1 MNLTLKNFQMKAI
14 ADLNS
19 ACRQSKKEIVLKSCT
34 GSGKTIIL
42 THFIDRYIKE
52 NAKTCFV
59 WFTPGKGNL
68 EDQSKA
74 KMDLYIPQAQ
84 TKLLSDVLTSG
95 FEENDVAFI
104 NWEMVTNKKN
114 NAIQDSE
121 HQNLMDRIRGA
132 QLDGLHFI
140 VIVDEQH
147 FNNTYKANEI
157 INLFKADKIIRASA
171 TPLNYGNAFVIEI
184 DEEDVI
190 VEGLIKKAIYIN
202 EGIPQNTEIENEE
215 KYLLDLALEKYN
227 SLIAEYGKAGSKVN
241 PLIVVQIPNKSEEKQ
256 SKIEE
261 ILDKKGITYM
271 NKRLA
276 VWLSDRKENLEEID
290 KADAEPMVII
300 IKQAVALGWDCPR
313 AQILVK
319 MRDNMSETFEIQ
331 TIGRIR
337 RMPEAHHYD
346 NQLLDFCYIYTLDK
360 AFIEYAKKEGGAS
373 EVKKVFLKP
382 EYKTLKLTKE
392 LKSVSLIE
400 NDPVVLLKIAHAFLT
415 QKYSL
420 TSNFSANRSAL
431 EVKGSYRFEENILY
445 NAQQGI
451 MIVTDNHNNV
461 HDLTLSRKLSTH
473 SDGRLFH
480 HCVGEIADAAGVK
493 YDSMVII
500 LRRLFDEGVKYSN
513 KLLNLPTKHL
523 YAFVINNKALLVS
536 DFKES
541 SSSSIQSVISTTQ
554 KNTAEFTI
562 PQECI
567 IQYAPTSYKECKRNV
582 YDGYLLS
589 RAGKSEVE
597 LEFEKWC
604 EKNSDWFYK
613 NGDKGNDYFSIL
625 YTNDYGKQKL
635 FYPDYI
641 LSINNELWIIETK
654 GGENRSGSNAN
665 IDEFSEKKFNALK
678 EYLSKYGLKGGFV
691 VLDESGID
699 KELYITTTMFHKYS
713 EDKSEYVLL
722 ERFFNC

>member
-1 MNLTLKNFQMKAI
+1 MNLTLKDFQNKAI
-14 ADLNS
+14 ADLIL
-19 ACRQSKKEIVLKSCT
+19 ACRQSKKEIILKSCT

-52 NAKTCFV
+52 NPKMCFV
-59 WFTPGKGNL
+59 WLTPGKGNL

-74 KMDLYIPQAQ
+74 KMDLYIPQVQ
-84 TKLLSDVLTSG
+84 SKLLSDVLISG
-95 FEENDVAFI
+95 FEENTVAFI

-121 HQNLMDRIRGA
+121 HHNLMDRICEA
-132 QLDGLHFI
+132 HLQGLHFI

-157 INLFKADKIIRASA
+157 INLFKADKIIRVSA
-171 TPLNYGNAFVIEI
+171 TPINYGDSFLIEI

-190 VEGLIKKAIYIN
+190 AEGLIKKAIYIN
-202 EGIPQNTEIENEE
+202 EGILQNTEIENEE
-215 KYLLDLALEKYN
+215 KYLLELALEKYN
-227 SLIAEYGKAGSKVN
+227 QLAREYKKVKSKVN
-241 PLIVVQIPNKSEEKQ
+241 PLIVVQIPNKSQEKQ
-256 SKIEE
+256 EKIEK
-261 ILDKKGITYM
+261 ILEEKGITYL
-271 NKRLA
+271 NKQLA
-276 VWLSDRKENLEEID
+276 VWLADKKENLDHID
-290 KADAEPMVII
+290 KIDANPIVII

-319 MRDNMSETFEIQ
+319 MRDNMSEMFEIQ

-337 RMPEAHHYD
+337 RMPEANHYD
-346 NQLLDFCYIYTLDK
+346 NAALDRCYIYTLDK
-360 AFIEYAKKEGGAS
+360 SFIEYAKMESGAQ
-373 EVKKVFLKP
+373 EVKKVFLKS
-382 EYKTLKLTKE
+382 EYKAFRLTKE
-392 LKSVSLIE
+392 LKSVNYIE
-400 NDPVVLLKIAHAFLT
+400 NDPVVLLKTAHSLFK

-420 TSNFSANRSAL
+420 TASTKNNRSAM
-431 EVKGSYRFEENILY
+431 EAKGKYKFDESILY
-445 NAQQGI
+445 SSQQGF
-451 MIVTDNHNNV
+451 MTVTDNQDNV
-461 HDLTLSRKLSTH
+461 YDLTLSRKLNTH

-480 HCVGEIADAAGVK
+480 RCVGEIADAAGIK

-513 KLLNLPTKHL
+513 KLLSLPTKCF
-523 YAFVINNKALLVS
+523 YAFIINNKEILKA

-541 SSSSIQSVISTTQ
+541 SSLSIQRVFSVTQ
-554 KNTAEFTI
+554 KNTDEFTF
-562 PQECI
+562 PQECT
-567 IQYAPTSYKECKRNV
+567 IQYSPNSYKECKRNI
-582 YDGYLLS
+582 YEGYLLS
-589 RAGKSEVE
+589 RTGKSEVE

-613 NGDKGNDYFSIL
+613 NGDKGSEYFSIL

-641 LSINNELWIIETK
+641 LSIKKDVWIIETK
-654 GGENRSGSNAN
+654 GGENRRGSNSN

-678 EYLSKYGLKGGFV
+678 GYIEKYGIKGGFV

-699 KELYITTTMFHKYS
+699 KELYITTTMFRKFS
-713 EDKSEYVLL
+713 DDRSEYTLL
-722 ERFFNC
+722 EDYFD

>member
-1 MNLTLKNFQMKAI
+1 MSLTLKNFQIKAI

-42 THFIDRYIKE
+42 THFIDRYLKE

-74 KMDLYIPQAQ
+74 KMDLYIPLSK

-114 NAIQDSE
+114 NAVQDSE
-121 HQNLMDRIRGA
+121 RQNLIDRIRAA
-132 QLDGLHFI
+132 QRDGLHFI

-157 INLFKADKIIRASA
+157 ISLFKAEKIIRASA

-190 VEGLIKKAIYIN
+190 TEGLIKKAIYIN

-215 KYLLDLALEKYN
+215 RYLLELALEKYN
-227 SLIAEYGKAGSKVN
+227 CLVKEYANAKSKVN
-241 PLIVVQIPNKSEEKQ
+241 PLIVVQLPNKSEDKQ
-256 SKIEE
+256 AKIEE
-261 ILDKKGITYM
+261 ILEEKGINYF

-276 VWLSDRKENLEEID
+276 VWLSDRKENLKDID
-290 KADAEPMVII
+290 KPDAQPMVII

-337 RMPEAHHYD
+337 RMPEACHYE
-346 NQLLDFCYIYTLDK
+346 NRLLDYCYIYTLDK
-360 AFIEYAKKEGGAS
+360 AFIEYAKKESGAY

-382 EYKTLKLTKE
+382 GYKTLKLTKE
-392 LKSVSLIE
+392 LKSVSFFE
-400 NDPVVLLKIAHAFLT
+400 NDPVALLKTAHTFLT
-415 QKYSL
+415 RKYGL
-420 TSNFSANRSAL
+420 TSSFTTNRSAL
-431 EVKGSYRFEENILY
+431 EAKGKYRFDENILY
-445 NAQQGI
+445 DAQQGV
-451 MIVTDNHNNV
+451 MTVTDNQDRIHELN
-461 HDLTLSRKLSTH
+461 LSRKLSTH

-480 HCVGEIADAAGVK
+480 RCVAEIADSAEVK
-493 YDSMVII
+493 YESMVII
-500 LRRLFDEGVKYSN
+500 LRRLFDEGAKYYN
-513 KLLNLPTKHL
+513 KLLSLPTKHL
-523 YAFVINNKALLVS
+523 YAFVINNKDLLKA

-541 SSSSIQSVISTTQ
+541 SSSGIQGAISTTQ
-554 KNTAEFTI
+554 KNTAEFSI
-562 PQECI
+562 PHECN
-567 IQYAPTSYKECKRNV
+567 IQYAPNSYRECKRNV
-582 YDGYLLS
+582 YEGYLLS

-597 LEFEKWC
+597 IEFEKWC

-613 NGDKGNDYFSIL
+613 NGDKGNEYFSIL
-625 YTNDYGKQKL
+625 YTNEYGKQKL

-654 GGENRSGSNAN
+654 GGENRSGSNAD

-678 EYLSKYGLKGGFV
+678 EYLAKYRLKGGFV

-699 KELYITTTMFHKYS
+699 KELYITTTMYRKFS
-713 EDKSEYVLL
+713 DDRSEYKLL
-722 ERFFNC
+722 KSYFGG

>member
-1 MNLTLKNFQMKAI
+1 MNLLLKNFQRKAI
-14 ADLNS
+14 TDLNN
-19 ACRQSKKEIVLKSCT
+19 ACRQSRKEIVLKSCT

-52 NAKTCFV
+52 NSKTCFV

-68 EDQSKA
+68 EYQSKN
-74 KMDLYIPQAQ
+74 KMDLYISQAQ

-95 FEENDVAFI
+95 FEENDTAFI

-121 HQNLMDRIRGA
+121 HQNLLDRIREA
-132 QLDGLHFI
+132 QLNGLHFI
-140 VIVDEQH
+140 IIVDEQH

-171 TPLNYGNAFVIEI
+171 TPSNYGNAYLIEI

-190 VEGLIKKAIYIN
+190 AEGLIKKAIYIN

-215 KYLLDLALEKYN
+215 KYLLELAIEKYN
-227 SLIAEYGKAGSKVN
+227 KLVEEYKKVNSKVN
-241 PLIVVQIPNKSEEKQ
+241 PLIVIQIPNKSEEKQ
-256 SKIEE
+256 AKIEE
-261 ILDKKGITYM
+261 ILEKKGITFF

-276 VWLSDRKENLEEID
+276 VWLSNQKENLENID
-290 KADAEPMVII
+290 KIDADPMAII

-337 RMPEAHHYD
+337 RMPEANHYD
-346 NQLLDFCYIYTLDK
+346 NRELDHCYIYTLDK
-360 AFIEYAKKEGGAS
+360 AFIEYAKQESGAY
-373 EVKKVFLKP
+373 EVKKVFLKL
-382 EYKTLKLTKE
+382 EHKALKLTKE
-392 LKSVSLIE
+392 LKSVNYIE
-400 NDPVVLLKIAHAFLT
+400 NDPITLLKTACEYFT
-415 QKYSL
+415 KKYALS
-420 TSNFSANRSAL
+420 SSCKNNQSAMEA
-431 EVKGSYRFEENILY
+431 KGNYKFDENILY
-445 NAQQGI
+445 NAQQGF
-451 MIVTDNHNNV
+451 MTVTDNQDDVYN
-461 HDLTLSRKLSTH
+461 LTINRKLNTS

-480 HCVGEIADAAGVK
+480 HCVGEIADSAGVK

-500 LRRLFDEGVKYSN
+500 LRRLFDESVKYYN
-513 KLLNLPTKHL
+513 KLLSLTTKHL
-523 YAFVINNKALLVS
+523 YAFVINNKSLLKE

-541 SSSSIQSVISTTQ
+541 SHSGIQVISITQ
-554 KNTAEFTI
+554 KNTAEFSI
-562 PQECI
+562 PQECTI
-567 IQYAPTSYKECKRNV
+567 SYASNSYKECKRNV

-613 NGDKGNDYFSIL
+613 NGDKGNEYFSIL

-641 LSINNELWIIETK
+641 LSIKNKLWIIETK

-678 EYLSKYGLKGGFV
+678 EYIAKYDVKGGFV

-699 KELYITTTMFHKYS
+699 KDLYITTTMFHKFS
-713 EDKSEYVLL
+713 DDRSEYTLL
-722 ERFFNC
+722 EDYFD

>member
-1 MNLTLKNFQMKAI
+1 MSLTLKNFQMRAI

-74 KMDLYIPQAQ
+74 KMDKYIPQVH

-190 VEGLIKKAIYIN
+190 AEGLIKKAIYIN

-215 KYLLDLALEKYN
+215 KYLLELALEKYN
-227 SLIAEYGKAGSKVN
+227 RLAEEYRRVKSKVN

-256 SKIEE
+256 AKIEE
-261 ILDKKGITYM
+261 ILEEKGITYL

-276 VWLSDRKENLEEID
+276 VWLSDQKENLEDID
-290 KADAEPMVII
+290 KLDAEPMVII

-337 RMPEAHHYD
+337 RMPEADHYD
-346 NQLLDFCYIYTLDK
+346 NQQLDHCYIYTLDK
-360 AFIEYAKKEGGAS
+360 AFIEYAKKESGAF
-373 EVKKVFLKP
+373 EVKKVFIKP
-382 EYKTLKLTKE
+382 EYKSISLTKE
-392 LKSVSLIE
+392 LKSINYFE
-400 NDPVVLLKIAHAFLT
+400 NDPVILLKTAHAFFTKKYELT
-415 QKYSL
+415 TGVK
-420 TSNFSANRSAL
+420 SNRTAL
-431 EVKGSYRFEENILY
+431 EVRGQYKFDENILY
-445 NAQQGI
+445 DSQQGT
-451 MIVTDNHNNV
+451 MTVTNNQEHV
-461 HDLTLSRKLSTH
+461 HELALSRKLSTH

-493 YDSMVII
+493 YDSMIII

-513 KLLNLPTKHL
+513 KLLSLPTKHL
-523 YAFVINNKALLVS
+523 YSFVINNMSVLKADL
-536 DFKES
+536 KES
-541 SSSSIQSVISTTQ
+541 SSSGIQAVISTTQ

-562 PQECI
+562 PHECTL
-567 IQYAPTSYKECKRNV
+567 QYAPNSYKECRRNV
-582 YDGYLLS
+582 YEGYLLS

-597 LEFEKWC
+597 LDFEKWC

-625 YTNDYGKQKL
+625 CTNDYGKQKL

-641 LSINNELWIIETK
+641 LSINSELWIIETK
-654 GGENRSGSNAN
+654 GGENRGGSNAN
-665 IDEFSEKKFNALK
+665 IDDFSEKKFNALK
-678 EYLSKYGLKGGFV
+678 EYLSKYNLKGGFV

-699 KELYITTTMFHKYS
+699 KELYITTTMFHRYS

-722 ERFFNC
+722 ELFFNR

>member
-42 THFIDRYIKE
+42 THFIDRFIKE
-52 NAKTCFV
+52 NPKMCFV

-84 TKLLSDVLTSG
+84 TKLLSDVLMSG

-121 HQNLMDRIRGA
+121 HQNLMDRIRSA
-132 QLDGLHFI
+132 QLEGLRFI
-140 VIVDEQH
+140 IIVDEQH

-157 INLFKADKIIRASA
+157 INLFKAEKIIRASA
-171 TPLNYGNAFVIEI
+171 TPLNYGDAFVIEI

-190 VEGLIKKAIYIN
+190 AEGLIKKAIYIN
-202 EGIPQNTEIENEE
+202 EGIPQNAEIENEE
-215 KYLLDLALEKYN
+215 KYLLELALEKHKR
-227 SLIAEYGKAGSKVN
+227 LVEEYRKINSKVN
-241 PLIVVQIPNKSEEKQ
+241 PLIVVQIPNKSELKQ
-256 SKIEE
+256 AKIEE
-261 ILDKKGITYM
+261 ILEEKGITYL

-276 VWLSDRKENLEEID
+276 VWLSGQKENLDDID
-290 KADAEPMVII
+290 KLDAEPMVII

-319 MRDNMSETFEIQ
+319 MRENMSETFEIQ

-337 RMPEAHHYD
+337 RMPEANHYD
-346 NQLLDFCYIYTLDK
+346 NAQLDHCYIYTLDK
-360 AFIEYAKKEGGAS
+360 AFIEYAKQTSNAY
-373 EVKKVFLKP
+373 EVKKVFLK
-382 EYKTLKLTKE
+382 EDYKAIKLTKE
-392 LKSVSLIE
+392 LKSVNYFE
-400 NDPVVLLKIAHAFLT
+400 NDPVVLLETARLFFTK
-415 QKYSL
+415 KYSL
-420 TSNFSANRSAL
+420 TGIKTNRSAM
-431 EVKGSYRFEENILY
+431 EVKGNYKFDENILY
-445 NAQQGI
+445 DSQQGV
-451 MIVTDNHNNV
+451 MVVTDNQEDV
-461 HDLTLSRKLSTH
+461 HKLVLSRKLNTH
-473 SDGRLFH
+473 ADGRLFH
-480 HCVGEIADAAGVK
+480 QCVGELADSAGVK
-493 YDSMVII
+493 YDNMLII
-500 LRRLFDEGVKYSN
+500 LRRLFDASVKYSN
-513 KLLNLPTKHL
+513 KLVALSTKHL
-523 YAFVINNKALLVS
+523 YAFVINNKALLKT

-541 SSSSIQSVISTTQ
+541 SSSNIQKVISTTQ
-554 KNTAEFTI
+554 RNTIEWVI
-562 PQECI
+562 PREETL
-567 IQYAPTSYKECKRNV
+567 QYAPNSYKECKRNV

-613 NGDKGNDYFSIL
+613 NGDKGSEYFSIL
-625 YTNDYGKQKL
+625 YTNEYGKQKL

-641 LSINNELWIIETK
+641 LSIGGQIWIIETK
-654 GGENRSGSNAN
+654 GGQSRSGSNAN
-665 IDEFSEKKFNALK
+665 IDDFSEKKFNALK
-678 EYLSKYGLKGGFV
+678 EYVANQSLNGAFV

-699 KELYITTTMFHKYS
+699 KELYITTTMFRKFS
-713 EDKSEYVLL
+713 DDRSEYRLL
-722 ERFFNC
+722 DEFFNN

>member
-1 MNLTLKNFQMKAI
+1 MNLVLKNFQMKAI

-68 EDQSKA
+68 EDQSKK
-74 KMDLYIPQAQ
+74 KMDLYIPWAQ

-121 HQNLMDRIRGA
+121 HENLLDRIRNA
-132 QLDGLHFI
+132 QLDGLRFI
-140 VIVDEQH
+140 IIVDEQH

-171 TPLNYGNAFVIEI
+171 TPMNYGNAFLIEI

-190 VEGLIKKAIYIN
+190 AEGLIKKAIYIN

-215 KYLLDLALEKYN
+215 KYLLELALEKYN
-227 SLIAEYGKAGSKVN
+227 RLVAEYKKVRSKVN
-241 PLIVVQIPNKSEEKQ
+241 PLIVIQIPNKSEEKQ
-256 SKIEE
+256 AKIEE
-261 ILDKKGITYM
+261 ILEEKGITYF

-276 VWLSDRKENLEEID
+276 VWLSDQKENLDDIEEL
-290 KADAEPMVII
+290 DAQPMAII

-337 RMPEAHHYD
+337 RMPEANHYS
-346 NQLLDFCYIYTLDK
+346 NEQLDHCYIYTLDK
-360 AFIEYAKKEGGAS
+360 AFIEYAKKESGAY

-382 EYKTLKLTKE
+382 EHKALRLTKE
-392 LKSVSLIE
+392 LKSVNYIE
-400 NDPVVLLKIAHAFLT
+400 NDPVALLKTAHEYFT
-415 QKYSL
+415 KKYLL
-420 TSNFSANRSAL
+420 TSGVKNNRSAM
-431 EVKGSYRFEENILY
+431 EAKGDYKFDENILY
-445 NAQQGI
+445 DAQQGV
-451 MIVTDNHNNV
+451 MTVTDKRDEVYGLNLN
-461 HDLTLSRKLSTH
+461 RKLNTT

-500 LRRLFDEGVKYSN
+500 LRRLFEDGVKYSN
-513 KLLNLPTKHL
+513 KLLTLTTKHL
-523 YAFVINNKALLVS
+523 YAFVINNKALLKQ
-536 DFKES
+536 DFKDS
-541 SSSSIQSVISTTQ
+541 SHSGALVISITQ
-554 KNTAEFTI
+554 KNTMEFAI
-562 PQECI
+562 PQEGTI
-567 IQYAPTSYKECKRNV
+567 SYASNSYKECSKNV
-582 YDGYLLS
+582 YEGYLLS

-604 EKNSDWFYK
+604 EKHSDWFYK
-613 NGDKGNDYFSIL
+613 NGDKGNEYFSIL

-641 LSINNELWIIETK
+641 LNIAGELWIIETK

-678 EYLSKYGLKGGFV
+678 AYIAKYGMKGGFV
-691 VLDESGID
+691 VLDESGLD
-699 KELYITTTMFHKYS
+699 KDLYITTSMYHKFS
-713 EDKSEYVLL
+713 DDRSEYKLL
-722 ERFFNC
+722 DEFFN

>member
-1 MNLTLKNFQMKAI
+1 MSLTLKNFQTRAI
-14 ADLNS
+14 VDLNS

-34 GSGKTIIL
+34 GSGKTVIL
-42 THFIDRYIKE
+42 AHFIDRYIKE

-74 KMDLYIPQAQ
+74 KMDRYIPQAQ

-114 NAIQDSE
+114 NAVRDGE
-121 HQNLMDRIRGA
+121 RQNLSDRIRGA
-132 QLDGLHFI
+132 QLAGLHFI

-157 INLFKADKIIRASA
+157 IGLFEADKIIRASA

-190 VEGLIKKAIYIN
+190 AEGLIKKAIYIN
-202 EGIPQNTEIENEE
+202 EGIPQNAEIENEE
-215 KYLLDLALEKYN
+215 KYLLELALEKYKR
-227 SLIAEYGKAGSKVN
+227 LAEEYRGVNSKVN
-241 PLIVVQIPNKSEEKQ
+241 PLIVVQIPNKSEGKQ
-256 SKIEE
+256 AKIEE
-261 ILDKKGITYM
+261 ILEEKGITYS

-276 VWLSDRKENLEEID
+276 VWLSGRKENLDDID
-290 KADAEPMVII
+290 KPDAEPMVII

-346 NQLLDFCYIYTLDK
+346 NRQLDYCYIYTLDK
-360 AFIEYAKKEGGAS
+360 AFIEYAKTKSGAFEG
-373 EVKKVFLKP
+373 KKVFLKP
-382 EYKTLKLTKE
+382 EYKSVSLTKE
-392 LKSVSLIE
+392 LKSINYFE
-400 NDPVVLLKIAHAFLT
+400 NDPVILLKTARTFFTDKYGLT
-415 QKYSL
+415 AEEK
-420 TSNFSANRSAL
+420 SNRTAL
-431 EVKGSYRFEENILY
+431 EVRGQYRFDENIIY
-445 NAQQGI
+445 GSQQGT
-451 MIVTDNHNNV
+451 MTVTDSQVHV
-461 HDLTLSRKLSTH
+461 HDLALTRKLSVR

-480 HCVGEIADAAGVK
+480 RCVAEIADAAGVK
-493 YDSMVII
+493 YDSMIII
-500 LRRLFDEGVKYSN
+500 LRRLFDESVN
-513 KLLNLPTKHL
+513 DADKLLRLPTKHL
-523 YAFVINNKALLVS
+523 YPFVINNMPLLKA
-536 DFKES
+536 DFMQS
-541 SSSSIQSVISTTQ
+541 SSSGIQAVISTAQ

-562 PQECI
+562 PQECT
-567 IQYAPTSYKECKRNV
+567 IQYAPDSYKECKRNV
-582 YDGYLLS
+582 YRGYLLS

-613 NGDKGNDYFSIL
+613 NGDKGNDYFSVL

-641 LSINNELWIIETK
+641 LSIENELWIIETK
-654 GGENRSGSNAN
+654 GGENRSGSDAN
-665 IDEFSEKKFNALK
+665 IDDFSKKKFNALK
-678 EYLSKYGLKGGFV
+678 DYLSKYNLKGGFV

-699 KELYITTTMFHKYS
+699 KELYITTTMYHRYS
-713 EDKSEYVLL
+713 EDKSEYKLL
-722 ERFFNC
+722 DLFFNR

>member
-14 ADLNS
+14 AELNA

-42 THFIDRYIKE
+42 THFIDRFIKE
-52 NAKTCFV
+52 NPKMCFV

-74 KMDLYIPQAQ
+74 KMDLYIPLAQ

-121 HQNLMDRIRGA
+121 HQNLIDRIREA
-132 QLDGLHFI
+132 QLNGLHFI

-157 INLFKADKIIRASA
+157 INLFNADKIIRASA
-171 TPLNYGNAFVIEI
+171 TPLNYGNAFMIEI

-190 VEGLIKKAIYIN
+190 AEGLIKKAIYIN
-202 EGIPQNTEIENEE
+202 ECIPQNTEIENEE
-215 KYLLDLALEKYN
+215 KYLLELAIEKYN
-227 SLIAEYGKAGSKVN
+227 RLVEEYKKVKSKVN

-256 SKIEE
+256 AKIEG
-261 ILDKKGITYM
+261 ILEEKGITYL

-276 VWLSDRKENLEEID
+276 VWLSDQKENLEDID
-290 KADAEPMVII
+290 KLDAEPMVII

-337 RMPEAHHYD
+337 RMPEANHYD
-346 NQLLDFCYIYTLDK
+346 NQQLDYCYIYTLDK
-360 AFIEYAKKEGGAS
+360 AFIEYAKKESGAH
-373 EVKKVFLKP
+373 EVKKVFIKP
-382 EYKTLKLTKE
+382 EYKTFRLTKE
-392 LKSVSLIE
+392 LKSVNYFE
-400 NDPVVLLKIAHAFLT
+400 NDPVTLLKTANAFFTKKYELT
-415 QKYSL
+415 NGVK
-420 TSNFSANRSAL
+420 TNRTAL
-431 EVKGSYRFEENILY
+431 EVRGEYKFDENILY
-445 NAQQGI
+445 DSQQGT
-451 MIVTDNHNNV
+451 MVVTDNQEHV
-461 HDLTLSRKLSTH
+461 HELALSRKLSTH

-513 KLLNLPTKHL
+513 KLLNLQTKHL
-523 YAFVINNKALLVS
+523 YAFVINNKALLKA

-541 SSSSIQSVISTTQ
+541 SHSDIQGVISTTQ
-554 KNTAEFTI
+554 KNTAEFAF
-562 PQECI
+562 PQECV
-567 IQYAPTSYKECKRNV
+567 IQYTPNSYKECKKNI

-589 RAGKSEVE
+589 KATKSKVE
-597 LEFEKWC
+597 REFEKWC

-625 YTNDYGKQKL
+625 YTNEYGKQKL

-641 LSINNELWIIETK
+641 LSIHNEIWIIETK
-654 GGENRSGSNAN
+654 GGITYSGADAN
-665 IDEFSEKKFNALK
+665 IDDFSEKKFNALK
-678 EYLSKYGLKGGFV
+678 EYVAKYNLKGGFV
-691 VLDESGID
+691 VLDEDGLD
-699 KELYITTTMFHKYS
+699 DELYISTSMFHRIK
-713 EDKSEYVLL
+713 DDRSEYILL
-722 ERFFNC
+722 DDFFD

>member
-1 MNLTLKNFQMKAI
+1 MNLILKNFQMKAI

-74 KMDLYIPQAQ
+74 KMDKYIPTAQ

-95 FEENDVAFI
+95 FEENDTAFI

-121 HQNLMDRIRGA
+121 HQNLIDRIRSA

-190 VEGLIKKAIYIN
+190 AEGLIKKAIYIN

-215 KYLLDLALEKYN
+215 KYLIELALEKYN
-227 SLIAEYGKAGSKVN
+227 RLVEEYRKVGSKVN
-241 PLIVVQIPNKSEEKQ
+241 PLIVIQIPNKSEEKHA
-256 SKIEE
+256 KIEE
-261 ILDKKGITYM
+261 ILEEKGITYF

-276 VWLSDRKENLEEID
+276 VWLSDQKENLVNID
-290 KADAEPMVII
+290 KIDAEPMVII

-337 RMPEAHHYD
+337 RMPEANHYD
-346 NQLLDFCYIYTLDK
+346 NQQLDHCYIYTLDK
-360 AFIEYAKKEGGAS
+360 AFIEYANKESGAY
-373 EVKKVFLKP
+373 EVKKIFLKP
-382 EYKTLKLTKE
+382 EHKALRLTKE
-392 LKSVSLIE
+392 LKSVNYIE
-400 NDPVVLLKIAHAFLT
+400 NDPATLLKTAHAFLT
-415 QKYSL
+415 KKYSL
-420 TSNFSANRSAL
+420 TTGVKNNRSAM
-431 EVKGSYRFEENILY
+431 EAKGHYRFDENILY
-445 NAQQGI
+445 DAQQGV
-451 MIVTDNHNNV
+451 MTVTDNQEDVYGLN
-461 HDLTLSRKLSTH
+461 LSRKLSTH

-480 HCVGEIADAAGVK
+480 HCVGEIADASGVK
-493 YDSMVII
+493 YDSMIII
-500 LRRLFDEGVKYSN
+500 LRRLFDEGVKNSN
-513 KLLNLPTKHL
+513 KLLCLPTKHL
-523 YAFVINNKALLVS
+523 YAFVINNKVLLKE

-541 SSSSIQSVISTTQ
+541 SSSGIQGVISITQ
-554 KNTAEFTI
+554 KNTAEFAL
-562 PQECI
+562 PQECT
-567 IQYAPTSYKECKRNV
+567 IQYAPNSYKECKHNV

-589 RAGKSEVE
+589 RADKSEVE

-604 EKNSDWFYK
+604 EKNCDWFYK
-613 NGDKGNDYFSIL
+613 NGDKGNEFFSIL
-625 YTNDYGKQKL
+625 YTNDYGKQRL

-641 LSINNELWIIETK
+641 LSIKNELWIIETK
-654 GGENRSGSNAN
+654 GGENRSGSNSN

-678 EYLSKYGLKGGFV
+678 EYIAKYGVKGGFV

-699 KELYITTTMFHKYS
+699 KDLYITTTMFHKFS
-713 EDKSEYVLL
+713 DDRSEYTLL
-722 ERFFNC
+722 DDYFD

>member
-42 THFIDRYIKE
+42 THFIDRFIKE
-52 NAKTCFV
+52 NPKTCFV

-121 HQNLMDRIRGA
+121 HQNLIDRIRAA

-171 TPLNYGNAFVIEI
+171 TPLNFGDAFMIEI

-190 VEGLIKKAIYIN
+190 AEGLIKKAIYIN

-215 KYLLDLALEKYN
+215 KYLLELALEKYN
-227 SLIAEYGKAGSKVN
+227 RLVEEYKKVNSKVN

-256 SKIEE
+256 AKIEE
-261 ILDKKGITYM
+261 ILEEKGITYL

-276 VWLSDRKENLEEID
+276 VWLSDQKENLEDID
-290 KADAEPMVII
+290 KLDAEPMVII

-337 RMPEAHHYD
+337 RMPEADHYD
-346 NQLLDFCYIYTLDK
+346 NAQLDHCYIYTLDK
-360 AFIEYAKKEGGAS
+360 AFIEYAKKESGAH
-373 EVKKVFLKP
+373 EVKKVFIKP
-382 EYKTLKLTKE
+382 EHKAFRLTKE
-392 LKSVSLIE
+392 LKSVNYFE
-400 NDPVVLLKIAHAFLT
+400 NDPVILLKIAHVFFTKKYELT
-415 QKYSL
+415 TGVK
-420 TSNFSANRSAL
+420 ANRTAF
-431 EVKGSYRFEENILY
+431 EVRGKYKFDENILY
-445 NAQQGI
+445 DSQQGT
-451 MIVTDNHNNV
+451 MIVTDNQEHV
-461 HDLTLSRKLSTH
+461 HELALSRKLSTH

-513 KLLNLPTKHL
+513 KLLSLTTKHL
-523 YAFVINNKALLVS
+523 YAFVINNKALLKA

-541 SSSSIQSVISTTQ
+541 SHSGIQGVISTSQ
-554 KNTAEFTI
+554 KNTVEFAF
-562 PQECI
+562 PQECT
-567 IQYAPTSYKECKRNV
+567 IQYAPNSYKECKHNV

-613 NGDKGNDYFSIL
+613 NGDKGNEYFSIL

-641 LSINNELWIIETK
+641 LSIHNELWIIETK

-678 EYLSKYGLKGGFV
+678 EYIAKYGMKGGFI

-699 KELYITTTMFHKYS
+699 KELYITTTMFHKFS
-713 EDKSEYVLL
+713 DDRSEYTLL
-722 ERFFNC
+722 EDYCD

>member
-1 MNLTLKNFQMKAI
+1 MKAI

-42 THFIDRYIKE
+42 THFIDRFIKE
-52 NAKTCFV
+52 NSKMCFV

-121 HQNLMDRIRGA
+121 HQNLMDRIRAA

-190 VEGLIKKAIYIN
+190 AEGLIKKAIYIN

-215 KYLLDLALEKYN
+215 KYLLELALEKYN
-227 SLIAEYGKAGSKVN
+227 RLLEEYKKVKSKVN
-241 PLIVVQIPNKSEEKQ
+241 PLIVVQLPNKSEAKQ
-256 SKIEE
+256 TKIEE
-261 ILDKKGITYM
+261 ILEEKGITYL

-276 VWLSDRKENLEEID
+276 VWLSDQKENLEDID
-290 KADAEPMVII
+290 KLDAEPMVII

-337 RMPEAHHYD
+337 RMPEADHYD
-346 NQLLDFCYIYTLDK
+346 NAQLDHCYIYTLDK
-360 AFIEYAKKEGGAS
+360 AFIEYAKKESGAH

-382 EYKTLKLTKE
+382 EYKALKLTKE
-392 LKSVSLIE
+392 LKSVNYFE
-400 NDPVVLLKIAHAFLT
+400 NDPIELLKTAHTFLS
-415 QKYSL
+415 QKYGL
-420 TSNFSANRSAL
+420 TTGAKTNRAAL
-431 EVKGSYRFEENILY
+431 EVKGNYKFDENILY
-445 NAQQGI
+445 DAQQGT
-451 MIVTDNHNNV
+451 MTVMDNQEHI
-461 HDLTLSRKLSTH
+461 HELALSRKLSTH

-513 KLLNLPTKHL
+513 KLLSLPTKHL
-523 YAFVINNKALLVS
+523 YAFVINNRHLLKT
-536 DFKES
+536 DLKES
-541 SSSSIQSVISTTQ
+541 SASVLRASISITQ
-554 KNTAEFTI
+554 KNTAEFTF
-562 PQECI
+562 PQEI
-567 IQYAPTSYKECKRNV
+567 VIQYAPNSYKECKRNV

-613 NGDKGNDYFSIL
+613 NGDKGSEYFSIM
-625 YTNDYGKQKL
+625 YTNEYGKQKL

-641 LSINNELWIIETK
+641 LCVNGEIWIIETK
-654 GGENRSGSNAN
+654 GGINRGGSNAN
-665 IDEFSEKKFNALK
+665 IDDFSEKKFNALK
-678 EYLSKYGLKGGFV
+678 DYLTKYNLKGGFV

-699 KELYITTTMFHKYS
+699 KDLYITTTMFKKIS
-713 EDKSEYVLL
+713 EDRSEYTLL
-722 ERFFNC
+722 GNYFD

>member
-1 MNLTLKNFQMKAI
+1 MKAI

-52 NAKTCFV
+52 NAKMCFV

-121 HQNLMDRIRGA
+121 HQNLMDRIRAA

-171 TPLNYGNAFVIEI
+171 TPLNYGNAFMIEI

-190 VEGLIKKAIYIN
+190 AEGLIKKAIYIN

-215 KYLLDLALEKYN
+215 KYLLELALEKYN
-227 SLIAEYGKAGSKVN
+227 RLLEEYKKVKSKVN
-241 PLIVVQIPNKSEEKQ
+241 PLIVVQLPNKSEAKQ
-256 SKIEE
+256 MKIEE
-261 ILDKKGITYM
+261 ILEEKGITYL

-276 VWLSDRKENLEEID
+276 VWLSDQKENLEDID
-290 KADAEPMVII
+290 KLDAEPMVII

-337 RMPEAHHYD
+337 RMPEANHYD
-346 NQLLDFCYIYTLDK
+346 NQQLDHCYIYTLDK
-360 AFIEYAKKEGGAS
+360 AFIEYAKKESGAH
-373 EVKKVFLKP
+373 EVKKVFVKP
-382 EYKTLKLTKE
+382 EHKAFRLTKE
-392 LKSVSLIE
+392 LKSVNYFE
-400 NDPVVLLKIAHAFLT
+400 NNPVELLKTAHTFLS
-415 QKYSL
+415 QKYGL
-420 TSNFSANRSAL
+420 TTGAKTNRAAL
-431 EVKGSYRFEENILY
+431 EVKGNYKFDENILY
-445 NAQQGI
+445 DAQQGT
-451 MIVTDNHNNV
+451 MTVMDNQEHI
-461 HDLTLSRKLSTH
+461 HELALSRKLSTH

-513 KLLNLPTKHL
+513 KLLSLPTKHL
-523 YAFVINNKALLVS
+523 YAFVINNRHLLKT

-541 SSSSIQSVISTTQ
+541 SASVLRASISITQ
-554 KNTAEFTI
+554 KNTAEFTF
-562 PQECI
+562 PQEI
-567 IQYAPTSYKECKRNV
+567 VIQYAPNSYKECKRNV

-613 NGDKGNDYFSIL
+613 NGDKGSEYFSIM
-625 YTNDYGKQKL
+625 YTNEYGKQKL

-641 LSINNELWIIETK
+641 LCINGEIWIIETK
-654 GGENRSGSNAN
+654 GGINRGGSNAN
-665 IDEFSEKKFNALK
+665 IDDFSEKKFNALK
-678 EYLSKYGLKGGFV
+678 DYLTKYNLKGGFV

-699 KELYITTTMFHKYS
+699 KELFITTTMFKKIS
-713 EDKSEYVLL
+713 EDRSEYVSV
-722 ERFFNC
+722 ETYF

>member
-52 NAKTCFV
+52 NARTCFV

-74 KMDLYIPQAQ
+74 KMDLYIPWAQ

-95 FEENDVAFI
+95 FEENDTAFI

-121 HQNLMDRIRGA
+121 HQNLIDRIREA

-184 DEEDVI
+184 EEEDVI
-190 VEGLIKKAIYIN
+190 AEGLIKKAIYIN
-202 EGIPQNTEIENEE
+202 EGIPQGTEIENEE
-215 KYLLDLALEKYN
+215 KYLIELALAKYDR
-227 SLIAEYGKAGSKVN
+227 LVEEYRNVGSKVN
-241 PLIVVQIPNKSEEKQ
+241 PLIVIQIPNKSEEKQ
-256 SKIEE
+256 AKIEE
-261 ILDKKGITYM
+261 ILEEKGITYF

-276 VWLSDRKENLEEID
+276 VWLSDQKENLDGID
-290 KADAEPMVII
+290 KLEAEPMVII

-337 RMPEAHHYD
+337 RMPEANHYD
-346 NQLLDFCYIYTLDK
+346 NQQLDHCYIYTLDK
-360 AFIEYAKKEGGAS
+360 AFIEYAKKESGAY
-373 EVKKVFLKP
+373 EVKKIFLKQ
-382 EYKTLKLTKE
+382 EHKALRLTKE
-392 LKSVSLIE
+392 LKSVNYVE
-400 NDPVVLLKIAHAFLT
+400 NDPVTLLKTAHAFLT
-415 QKYSL
+415 KKYTL
-420 TSNFSANRSAL
+420 TTSIKNNRSAM
-431 EVKGSYRFEENILY
+431 EAKGNYRFDENILY
-445 NAQQGI
+445 DAQQGI
-451 MIVTDNHNNV
+451 MTVTDNQDDVYGLN
-461 HDLTLSRKLSTH
+461 LSRKLSTH

-513 KLLNLPTKHL
+513 KLLSLPTKHL
-523 YAFVINNKALLVS
+523 YAFVINNKGLLKS

-541 SSSSIQSVISTTQ
+541 ASSGIQGVISTTQ
-554 KNTAEFTI
+554 KNTAEFAI
-562 PQECI
+562 PQECV
-567 IQYAPTSYKECKRNV
+567 IQYAPNSYKECKCNV

-604 EKNSDWFYK
+604 EKNCDWFYK
-613 NGDKGNDYFSIL
+613 NGDKGNEFFSIL

-641 LSINNELWIIETK
+641 LSINGEIWIIETK

-678 EYLSKYGLKGGFV
+678 EYIAKYDVKGGFV

-699 KELYITTTMFHKYS
+699 KDLYITTTMFHKFS
-713 EDKSEYVLL
+713 DDRSEYILL
-722 ERFFNC
+722 EDYFN

>member
-1 MNLTLKNFQMKAI
+1 MSLTLKNFQMKAI

-19 ACRQSKKEIVLKSCT
+19 ACRQAKKEIVLKSCT

-52 NAKTCFV
+52 NAQMCFV

-121 HQNLMDRIRGA
+121 HQNLMDRIREA
-132 QLDGLHFI
+132 QLNGLHFI

-190 VEGLIKKAIYIN
+190 AEGLIKKAIYIN

-215 KYLLDLALEKYN
+215 KYLLELALEKYN
-227 SLIAEYGKAGSKVN
+227 RLVEEYKKVGSKVN

-256 SKIEE
+256 AKIEE
-261 ILDKKGITYM
+261 ILEEKGITYL

-276 VWLSDRKENLEEID
+276 IWLSDQKENLEDID
-290 KADAEPMVII
+290 KLDAEPMVII

-337 RMPEAHHYD
+337 RMPEANHYD
-346 NQLLDFCYIYTLDK
+346 NQLLDHCYIYTLDK
-360 AFIEYAKKEGGAS
+360 AFIEYAKKESGAY
-373 EVKKVFLKP
+373 EVKKVFIKP
-382 EYKTLKLTKE
+382 EHRALRLTKE
-392 LKSVSLIE
+392 LKSVNYFE
-400 NDPVVLLKIAHAFLT
+400 NDPVTLLHTAHTFFT
-415 QKYSL
+415 QKYAL
-420 TSNFSANRSAL
+420 TTGVKSNRSAM
-431 EVKGSYRFEENILY
+431 EAKGNYRFDENILY
-445 NAQQGI
+445 DSQQGV
-451 MIVTDNHNNV
+451 MTVTDKRDDVYGLN
-461 HDLTLSRKLSTH
+461 LSRKLSTH

-480 HCVGEIADAAGVK
+480 RCVSDIADAAGVK

-500 LRRLFDEGVKYSN
+500 LRRLFDEGSKYSN
-513 KLLNLPTKHL
+513 KLLSLPTKHL
-523 YAFVINNKALLVS
+523 YAFVINNKALLKE
-536 DFKES
+536 DFKS
-541 SSSSIQSVISTTQ
+541 SSSSGIQSVVSTTQ
-554 KNTAEFTI
+554 KNTAEFAI
-562 PQECI
+562 PQECS
-567 IQYAPTSYKECKRNV
+567 IQYAPNSYKECKRNV

-604 EKNSDWFYK
+604 EKNADWFYK
-613 NGDKGNDYFSIL
+613 NGDKGSEYFSIL

-641 LSINNELWIIETK
+641 LSVNNELWIIETK

-678 EYLSKYGLKGGFV
+678 AYIAKYGIKGGFV

-699 KELYITTTMFHKYS
+699 KELYITTTMFHKFS
-713 EDKSEYVLL
+713 DDRSEYTLL
-722 ERFFNC
+722 EDYFA

>member
-1 MNLTLKNFQMKAI
+1 MNLTLKDFQMRAI

-74 KMDLYIPQAQ
+74 KMDRYIPQAQ

-121 HQNLMDRIRGA
+121 HQNLKDRIRGA

-157 INLFKADKIIRASA
+157 INLFNADKIIRASA
-171 TPLNYGNAFVIEI
+171 TPLNYGDAFVIEI
-184 DEEDVI
+184 AEEDVI
-190 VEGLIKKAIYIN
+190 AEGLIKKAIYIN

-215 KYLLDLALEKYN
+215 KYLLELALEKYTR
-227 SLIAEYGKAGSKVN
+227 LVEEYRSVNSKVN

-256 SKIEE
+256 AKIEE
-261 ILDKKGITYM
+261 ILEEKGITYF

-276 VWLSDRKENLEEID
+276 VWLSDQKENLEDID
-290 KADAEPMVII
+290 KLDAEPMVII

-337 RMPEAHHYD
+337 RMPEADHYD
-346 NQLLDFCYIYTLDK
+346 NQQLDYCYIYTLDK
-360 AFIEYAKKEGGAS
+360 AFIEYAKKESGAN
-373 EVKKVFLKP
+373 EVKKVFIKP
-382 EYKTLKLTKE
+382 EYKSIRLTKE
-392 LKSVSLIE
+392 LKSINYFE
-400 NDPVVLLKIAHAFLT
+400 NDPVILLKTAHAFFTEKYKLT
-415 QKYSL
+415 AGVK
-420 TSNFSANRSAL
+420 SNRTAL
-431 EVKGSYRFEENILY
+431 EARGQYKFDENILY
-445 NAQQGI
+445 DSQQGI
-451 MIVTDNHNNV
+451 MTVMTNQEHIHE
-461 HDLTLSRKLSTH
+461 LALSRKLNTH

-493 YDSMVII
+493 YDSMRII

-513 KLLNLPTKHL
+513 KLLSLPTKQL
-523 YAFVINNKALLVS
+523 YSFVINNMSLLKE

-541 SSSSIQSVISTTQ
+541 SFSGIQAVISTSQ

-562 PQECI
+562 PHECT
-567 IQYAPTSYKECKRNV
+567 IQYAPNSYKECKRNV
-582 YDGYLLS
+582 YEGYLLS

-604 EKNSDWFYK
+604 EKNTDWFYK

-625 YTNDYGKQKL
+625 YINDYGKQKL

-641 LSINNELWIIETK
+641 LRINHEIWIIETK

-665 IDEFSEKKFNALK
+665 IDEFSEKKFDALK
-678 EYLSKYGLKGGFV
+678 EYLLKYNLKGGFV
-691 VLDESGID
+691 VLDESGVD

-713 EDKSEYVLL
+713 KDKSEYVLL